1 MDSTNIGQRVHSVR
15 RESPFEQGKCTQTT
29 VQYIPATVRDNP
41 HITADYIFELEQ
53 KPGKLRDA
61 LLFGKWD
68 AFEGQ
73 AFPEFVND
81 PEHYRD
87 GRYTHVIEPFEI
99 PPGWPRYVSFDHGYS
114 RPISF
119 GVWAVDPQGRVY
131 RYKELYGCR
140 PNEPNTGVQKTPGEI
155 ARMLADLMEPEFREG
170 LHIVGV
176 ADPAIW
182 DRSRGTSV
190 EEQIRSVFSGVV
202 FRKGDNTRLAG
213 KMQLHERL
221 KFGEDGRPMLYVF
234 SDCRDFIRTLPALAY
249 DPLRVEDVDTQGED
263 HIYDETRYFLMSRPL
278 APRIAVRRTRKGF
291 NPLD

>member
-1 MDSTNIGQRVHSVR
+1 M
-15 RESPFEQGKCTQTT
+15 
-29 VQYIPATVRDNP
+29 
-41 HITADYIFELEQ
+41 
-53 KPGKLRDA
+53 
-61 LLFGKWD
+61 
-68 AFEGQ
+68 
-73 AFPEFVND
+73 
-81 PEHYRD
+81 
-87 GRYTHVIEPFEI
+87 
-99 PPGWPRYVSFDHGYS
+99 
-114 RPISF
+114 
-119 GVWAVDPQGRVY
+119 WAVDPQGRVY

-140 PNEPNTGVQKTPGEI
+140 PNEPNAGVQKTPGEI
-155 ARMLADLMEPEFREG
+155 AGMLAGLMEPEFREG

-278 APRIAVRRTRKGF
+278 APRIVTRRACKAF